1 MKLDGQ
7 VAVIVG
13 GARGIGETIAHTF
26 SKEGASLV
34 LVDLEKMKPQL
45 DGVAQAISQEGGKA
59 IALTADCSDDRQVN
73 AFVDE
78 IVRRFGKIDVLVNS
92 AGFRGPLVPVTDI
105 SEKEF
110 DDVILY
116 NLKLVFLCCRAV
128 LKQMVKQKSGSIVS
142 ISGTA
147 GREGMAMR
155 GSLCAAKWGVV
166 GLTQTIAKE
175 YGPHGIRA
183 NIICP
188 GGMDEPDLR
197 EMYAQRAKNLG
208 MTVEAHEAQIL
219 ALTPLRKYAKHEE
232 VAQAALFLASSD
244 SSHTTGES
252 LNVSGGQI
260 DELSRNRLSPF
271 GKKISIEIAA
281 SAPKSFRRRMQR
293 NCQRTVRRVA
303 AHALQRQRSR
313 LLPYNFVLACFESG
327 ADRADDFVGDVWR
340 GCKPRNR

>member
-1 MKLDGQ
+1 LRSDENYSIFVVLVKTIQYVDGVSRGRLHSIEAAPSPITTGGFAMKLAGQ
-7 VAVIVG
+7 AALIIG

-34 LVDLEKMKPQL
+34 LVDLEKMKTEL
-45 DGVAQAISQEGGKA
+45 DAVAQGVSQNGRKAVAI
-59 IALTADCSDDRQVN
+59 TADCSDDRQVN
-73 AFVDE
+73 NVVDE
-78 IVRRFGKIDVLVNS
+78 TVRRFGKIDVLINS
-92 AGFRGPLVPVTDI
+92 AGFRGPLVAVTEI
-105 SEKEF
+105 SDKEF

-208 MTVEAHEAQIL
+208 ITVEAHEAQIL

-232 VAQAALFLASSD
+232 VANAALFLASSD

-252 LNVSGGQI
+252 LNVSGG
-260 DELSRNRLSPF
+260 RLMS
-271 GKKISIEIAA
+271 
-281 SAPKSFRRRMQR
+281 
-293 NCQRTVRRVA
+293 
-303 AHALQRQRSR
+303 
-313 LLPYNFVLACFESG
+313 
-327 ADRADDFVGDVWR
+327 
-340 GCKPRNR
+340 